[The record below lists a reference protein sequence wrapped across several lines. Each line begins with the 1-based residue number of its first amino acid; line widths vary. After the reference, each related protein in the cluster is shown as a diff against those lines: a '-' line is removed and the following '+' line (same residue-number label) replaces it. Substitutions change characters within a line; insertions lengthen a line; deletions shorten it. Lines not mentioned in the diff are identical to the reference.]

1 MSALRPIVLLLDA
14 PLLLLLSLSID
25 RIDRIVARALS
36 RRDRESPGQSGQS
49 YCPIPKQGMDR
60 DGGERLAQRMFA
72 SRVIKSCWSNVS
84 DNVGALHR
92 SLVRVC
98 VSASAFSQDSAAT
111 LTHSCQGL
119 IVVGGCARGCD
130 GLHRTDLRILRPL
143 GGSVVLVLACTL
155 IEEIGTGK

>member
-1 MSALRPIVLLLDA
+1 MLDA
-14 PLLLLLSLSID
+14 PLLLLLPLSID

-98 VSASAFSQDSAAT
+98 VCVSAFSQDSAAT

>member
-1 MSALRPIVLLLDA
+1 MLDA
-14 PLLLLLSLSID
+14 PLLLLLPLSID

-36 RRDRESPGQSGQS
+36 RRDRESRGPGQSGQS

-60 DGGERLAQRMFA
+60 DGGERLAQRMFV

-98 VSASAFSQDSAAT
+98 VCVSAFSQDSAPT

>member
-1 MSALRPIVLLLDA
+1 MLDA
-14 PLLLLLSLSID
+14 PLLLLLPLSID

-98 VSASAFSQDSAAT
+98 VCVSAFSQDSAAT

-119 IVVGGCARGCD
+119 IVVGGGCARGCD
-130 GLHRTDLRILRPL
+130 RLHRTDLRILRPL